1 MHQIKYFK
9 GIIFLTTNLLLNIDY
24 AIISRMHLILY
35 YNSLDKGARERIQ
48 KVFLYN
54 LKLEE
59 GDFNISALACFKLN
73 SQQVGLFLFRGV
85 LILITL
91 YQIRNMINTARAS
104 ANWKIASV
112 TFPNL
117 EAIAKSTKLLALKMS
132 LQLPPLK
139 SQEFIELRNQVAYL
153 KEGVTRL

>member
-9 GIIFLTTNLLLNIDY
+9 GIIFLTTNILLNIDY
-24 AIISRMHLILY
+24 AIISRMYLILY
-35 YNSLDKGARERIQ
+35 YNSLDKGVRERIQ

-59 GDFNISALACFKLN
+59 GDFNISALAYFKLN

-91 YQIRNMINTARAS
+91 YQIRNTINIAQAS
-104 ANWKIASV
+104 ANQKMASV
-112 TFPNL
+112 MFANL
-117 EAIAKSTKLLALKMS
+117 EAITKSTKLLALKMS

-139 SQEFIELRNQVAYL
+139 SQEFTELRNQVAYL